1 MTRLLRLA
9 VCACALA
16 AAGPALAA
24 HRVGLVVAAEG
35 APTWVRDQEGVL
47 TRLRTAGVA
56 APLAYLDGCIVELD
70 GPMLFGR
77 MFVRDWRVLDA
88 GDGSGDFVG
97 MLRAYGARLL
107 LDDRNTGSTLVL
119 DDGAVSQLRPY
130 VGFPVLVIGHITG
143 AGYVVPVAF
152 RVLAPTR

>member
-1 MTRLLRLA
+1 MTRLRLA
-9 VCACALA
+9 VCAWALLA
-16 AAGPALAA
+16 AAPAWAA
-24 HRVGLVVAAEG
+24 HRVGLVVAEEG
-35 APTWVRDQEGVL
+35 APTWVRDQAGQL
-47 TRLRTAGVA
+47 TRLRTTGEA
-56 APLAYLDGCIVELD
+56 APLAYLGGCIVELD
-70 GPMLFGR
+70 GPLLFGR

-97 MLRAYGARLL
+97 TLRAYGARLL